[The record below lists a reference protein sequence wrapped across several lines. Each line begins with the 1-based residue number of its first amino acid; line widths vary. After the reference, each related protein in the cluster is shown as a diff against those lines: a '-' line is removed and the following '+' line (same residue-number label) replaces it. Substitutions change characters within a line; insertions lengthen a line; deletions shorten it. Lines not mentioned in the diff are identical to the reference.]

1 VPDSKVSN
9 TTARPPM
16 LMVVLCLAAIYIV
29 WGTTYLAIRI
39 GLEELRPF
47 FMLGTR
53 LVVAGGGF
61 LLVLLMLGTPLPT
74 RKQWLNATFLGTL
87 MLVIGIGCVSVAEQ
101 WVSSGAAVALIS
113 INPLC
118 TALWQVAFGRK
129 PTTLEWVAII
139 IGAIG
144 TVVMVMGQDFQAS
157 LFGTAIILIG
167 VACWTLGTSLASKL
181 DMPHGGM
188 GFAAEMLTA
197 GIIALIV
204 SAALGEHWHLPD
216 TTRVWSA
223 WAYLVVFGSLIAFS
237 AYRYVVDRVS
247 ATLATTYAYANPP
260 VALFVGWWIGEEH
273 FSANTFIG
281 LPIVLVAVALHA
293 WAWRISANNVRTQT
307 PLQPAART
315 E

>member
-1 VPDSKVSN
+1 MPQSHAS
-9 TTARPPM
+9 THATRPSL
-16 LMVVLCLAAIYIV
+16 LMVGACLAAVYIV

-39 GLEELRPF
+39 GLQELRPF

-61 LLVLLMLGTPLPT
+61 LLVLKAMGAQLPT
-74 RKQWLNATFLGTL
+74 RKQWLNATFLGVL

-113 INPLC
+113 VNPLC
-118 TALWQVAFGRK
+118 TAIWSVLFGRK
-129 PTTLEWVAII
+129 PRPLEWVAIF

-144 TVVMVMGQDFQAS
+144 TVVMVLGQDFQAS
-157 LFGTAIILIG
+157 LLGTAIILVG
-167 VACWTLGTSLASKL
+167 VACWTAGTSIASKL

-197 GIIALIV
+197 GVVALLV
-204 SAALGEHWHLPD
+204 SAAFGEHWALPH
-216 TTRVWSA
+216 TARVWGA

-237 AYRYVVDRVS
+237 AYRYLVDRVS
-247 ATLATTYAYANPP
+247 PTLATTYAYVNPP
-260 VALFVGWWIGEEH
+260 VALFVGWWLGAEH

-281 LPIVLVAVALHA
+281 LPIVLIAVGLHA
-293 WAWRISANNVRTQT
+293 WSWKTSTSIKTQT
-307 PLQPAART
+307 PLQPAVRT

>member
-1 VPDSKVSN
+1 
-9 TTARPPM
+9 
-16 LMVVLCLAAIYIV
+16 MVGLCLFAIYVI

-39 GLEELRPF
+39 GLQELRPF

-61 LLVLLMLGTPLPT
+61 LLVLIMLGASLPT
-74 RKQWLNATFLGTL
+74 RKQWLNAAFLGTL

-118 TALWQVAFGRK
+118 TALWQVAFGRR

-144 TVVMVMGQDFQAS
+144 TVVMVLGQDFQAS

-167 VACWTLGTSLASKL
+167 VGCWTLGTSLAHKL

-188 GFAAEMLTA
+188 GFAAEMLSA
-197 GIIALIV
+197 GVIALIV
-204 SAALGEHWHLPD
+204 SAALGEHWNLP
-216 TTRVWSA
+216 TTTHVWGA

-237 AYRYVVDRVS
+237 AYRYIVDRVS

-260 VALFVGWWIGEEH
+260 VALFVGWWLGEEH
-273 FSANTFIG
+273 FSANTFVG
-281 LPIVLVAVALHA
+281 LPIVLIAVALHA
-293 WAWRISANNVRTQT
+293 WAWRVSTTVKTQT
-307 PLQPAART
+307 PLQPATRT